1 MYSNHDEVD
10 FELWCFRP
18 LPTAGR
24 AGDDA
29 QCEWAQQRAD
39 SEVARPAR
47 PLVHTQVFS
56 LSVPNQY
63 KPLLF
68 SIKQTYFY
76 TQYIIAFI
84 FLIMFLTIV
93 HKNIQNQLKHYQRN
107 NFE

>member
-1 MYSNHDEVD
+1 MYSNNDKVD

-68 SIKQTYFY
+68 STKQTYFY

-93 HKNIQNQLKHYQRN
+93 HKKYTKSIKTLSEK
-107 NFE
+107 